1 MFEVGDTVAG
11 KYRVER
17 ELGRGGMGM
26 VVAATH
32 IHLGTTV
39 ALKFLSDKMME
50 EPQVVARF
58 LREAR
63 ASAQLRNEHICRI
76 LDFGTEGEVPYIV
89 MELLEGCDLGKLV
102 RQHPLDTTTAADYVI
117 QACHGLAEAHA
128 AQVIHRDLK
137 PSNLFLTH
145 RPDGSACVKVFDF
158 GVAKVQQTVD
168 VNLTTTASV
177 VGSPGYMSP
186 EQVRASKNVDARSD
200 IWALGV
206 ILYKLVSTKMPFK
219 AESITDLAVAIAM
232 DPTPEIGG
240 VPPAFEAI
248 VMKCLEK
255 DPARR
260 YQHVMELV
268 AALTPFAEG
277 RDTAPFETPLAPQS
291 PTFGPA
297 MLAPPSIHDSPTTL
311 RGASGVIERI
321 PDRRNLRPW
330 VIGGALSVVVGIVVG
345 LTWTSGSSAPAPAT
359 QPAAVETMPVE
370 APAKPADPVVKPADP
385 VAKPPEPVVK
395 QADPVAKPAEP
406 VVAEPVVTKPADPVA
421 DAKPA
426 VKKPVAPVHVVANPP
441 PNTHVVTKPGDP
453 PVTKPKPKDPKDIG
467 ASRI

>member
-1 MFEVGDTVAG
+1 VFEVGDIVAG

-32 IHLGTTV
+32 IHLGTTI

-117 QACHGLAEAHA
+117 QACQGLAEAHA
-128 AQVIHRDLK
+128 AQVVHRDLK

-145 RPDGSACVKVFDF
+145 RPDGSSCVKVFDF

-206 ILYKLVSTKMPFK
+206 ILYKLVSTRMPFK

-232 DPTPEIGG
+232 DPTPPLGN
-240 VPPAFEAI
+240 VAPAFEAI

-260 YQHVMELV
+260 YQHVGELI

-291 PTFGPA
+291 TTFGPA
-297 MLAPPSIHDSPTTL
+297 MLPPPSIHDSPTTL

-321 PDRRNLRPW
+321 PERRNIRPW

-345 LTWTSGSSAPAPAT
+345 LTWTSGATAPTPTT
-359 QPAAVETMPVE
+359 QPMVPTAVETMPLDHS
-370 APAKPADPVVKPADP
+370 APADPVV
-385 VAKPPEPVVK
+385 
-395 QADPVAKPAEP
+395 
-406 VVAEPVVTKPADPVA
+406 
-421 DAKPA
+421 AKPA
-426 VKKPVAPVHVVANPP
+426 VVTTPAADPVVETAAKPAVDPKKKPVAPVHVVAKPADPP
-441 PNTHVVTKPGDP
+441 PTHVVTKPADP
-453 PVTKPKPKDPKDIG
+453 PPAKPKPKDPKDIG